1 MNSWLYAV
9 LRNQTFLWILF
20 TVNLLG
26 TIYGYYWYKGQLE
39 ITPVAFLAFVPDSPT
54 ASLFF
59 CIAVIGWL
67 LGRNFGL
74 FEALAIVSLFK
85 YGIWA
90 VVMNILTFS
99 VEGYVSLIAVML
111 ILSHAAMAI
120 EGILYA
126 PFYRVKPWHLT
137 VAGIVVLHNEI
148 IDYVYGM
155 MPTYSVLNQY
165 IPQIAYFTFWLS
177 VLSIGVGYW
186 FTLRKNREIYSIHL
200 RQ

>member
-1 MNSWLYAV
+1 MKSWLYA
-9 LRNQTFLWILF
+9 LLSNRIFLWVLLI
-20 TVNLLG
+20 VNVFG
-26 TIYGYYWYKGQLE
+26 TIYGYYWYEGQLE
-39 ITPVAFLAFVPDSPT
+39 LTPLAFIPFVPDSPT

-59 CIAVIGWL
+59 CLAIIGWL

-90 VVMNILTFS
+90 VVMNILTFF
-99 VEGYVSLIAVML
+99 VEGSISIIAVML
-111 ILSHAAMAI
+111 IVSHAAMAI

-126 PFYRVKPWHLT
+126 PFYRIKPWHLI
-137 VAGIVVLHNEI
+137 VAAIVALHNEI

-155 MPTYSVLNQY
+155 MPTYSVLHHY
-165 IPQIAYFTFWLS
+165 TPQIAYFTFWLS
-177 VLSIGVGYW
+177 ILSIGVGYW
-186 FTLRKNREIYSIHL
+186 FSLRKDREIFSIHS

>member
-1 MNSWLYAV
+1 MKSWLYGI
-9 LRNQTFLWILF
+9 LGNRTFLW
-20 TVNLLG
+20 LLLIINIFG
-26 TIYGYYWYKGQLE
+26 TIYGYYWYKGQLAV
-39 ITPVAFLAFVPDSPT
+39 TPPIFIAFVPDSPT

-59 CIAVIGWL
+59 CIAIIGWL
-67 LGRNFGL
+67 IGKNFGL

-90 VVMNILTFS
+90 VAMNLLTFS
-99 VEGYVSLIAVML
+99 VEGSVSLIAMML
-111 ILSHAAMAI
+111 IVSHAAMAI

-126 PFYRVKPWHLT
+126 PYYRVKPWHLIT
-137 VAGIVVLHNEI
+137 AAIVVLHNEI

-177 VLSIGVGYW
+177 LLSIGVGYW
-186 FTLRKNREIYSIHL
+186 FALRKGRIVYSLHS

>member
-1 MNSWLYAV
+1 MKSWLYAI
-9 LRNQTFLWILF
+9 LRNRTFLWILLII
-20 TVNLLG
+20 NLLG

-39 ITPVAFLAFVPDSPT
+39 VTPTAFLAFVPDSPT

-59 CIAVIGWL
+59 CIAIIGWL

-99 VEGYVSLIAVML
+99 VEGYVSLVAVML

-137 VAGIVVLHNEI
+137 VAGIIVLHNEM

-177 VLSIGVGYW
+177 VLSIGAGYW
-186 FTLRKNREIYSIHL
+186 FTLRENREIYSIHHK
-200 RQ
+200 Q

>member
-1 MNSWLYAV
+1 
-9 LRNQTFLWILF
+9 
-20 TVNLLG
+20 
-26 TIYGYYWYKGQLE
+26 
-39 ITPVAFLAFVPDSPT
+39 
-54 ASLFF
+54 
-59 CIAVIGWL
+59 
-67 LGRNFGL
+67 
-74 FEALAIVSLFK
+74 
-85 YGIWA
+85 
-90 VVMNILTFS
+90 
-99 VEGYVSLIAVML
+99 ML

-186 FTLRKNREIYSIHL
+186 FTLRKNREIYSIYL
-200 RQ
+200 KQ